1 MSRPSGR
8 SGSYTGLIGFNP
20 RRLTRNVVYIQDFH
34 KELVEKRKSVEKLF
48 RNASTTAAAAA
59 AGETSDKDE
68 TAAMSESKQKLA
80 TLQQKWNML
89 WRLSLDT
96 KKKLQDNFA
105 ALLQV

>member
-1 MSRPSGR
+1 M
-8 SGSYTGLIGFNP
+8 
-20 RRLTRNVVYIQDFH
+20 QDFH
-34 KELVEKRKSVEKLF
+34 KELVEKRKTVEKLF

-59 AGETSDKDE
+59 AGETGDKDE

-105 ALLQV
+105 ALLQVKAHECISALTRPVASRPGTRPKPT